1 MIERDNP
8 DLSVRKQCEML
19 NLPRS
24 GIYNKVLEI
33 SSKDKELLDLLDEIF
48 LKFPYYGSRRLSK
61 ELNRKGYTAGRT
73 KVRRLMKKGCIEAIY
88 PKKRLSI
95 PGKGHKIYPYLLKGV
110 NINRSN
116 KVWAADVTYIRMEK
130 GFIYLVAII
139 DIFSR
144 YILSWKISN
153 TLDADFCVDA
163 LNEAI
168 EIYGIPEYF
177 NTDQGSQF
185 TSEGFI
191 NILKDHNIK
200 ISMDGKGRAIDNIF
214 IERFWRTLK
223 YEEVYLKS
231 YSNITDC
238 KSNLEEYFY
247 TYNNERI
254 HQSLGYLIPGE
265 VYSGMLRKVG

>member
-8 DLSVRKQCEML
+8 ELSVRRQCEL
-19 NLPRS
+19 LELSRC
-24 GIYNKVLEI
+24 GIYTKQLEI
-33 SSKDKELLDLLDEIF
+33 NPEDKKLLDLLDEIF

-61 ELNRKGYTAGRT
+61 DLKRRGYKAGRT

-110 NINRSN
+110 NINRPN
-116 KVWAADVTYIRMEK
+116 KVWAADITYIRMNR
-130 GFIYLVAII
+130 GFVYLVAII

-153 TLDADFCVDA
+153 TLDAGFCHEA
-163 LNEAI
+163 LSEAI
-168 EIYGIPEYF
+168 ESYGIPEYF

-185 TSEGFI
+185 TSEEFI
-191 NILKDHNIK
+191 DILKDHNIK

-238 KSNLEEYFY
+238 KSNLEEYFH
-247 TYNNERI
+247 TYNNLRL
-254 HQSLGYLIPGE
+254 HQSLDYLIPEE
-265 VYSGMLRKVG
+265 VYYGSRKVG